1 MTVNLTEGTAF
12 CRVRAGD
19 LSRVT
24 AAVLQG
30 AGLSPEH
37 ASQVTDALV
46 DAELRGQGSHG
57 VSRLLDIYVSRL
69 MRKATNPRPVI
80 RIVAE
85 KGGTAVV
92 DGDNGPGQVVGRYA
106 MELAVKLS
114 REHGLGAVAVR
125 GSNHYGAAAY
135 YLKDAVRHGV
145 IGFTTTNAPPNMPPW
160 GGKRPYLGTNPFAV
174 AVPAGKYG
182 AILLDM
188 ATSVVDKGKIQLMAK
203 EGQKTI
209 PFGWALDA
217 EGRDT
222 QEVGAVLNGG
232 MMLPVGG
239 PKGYGLALVVE
250 ILSAMLSGAD
260 FGPHLGNM
268 YTDFTRPQNA
278 GHFFA
283 ALDIS
288 GFVPPV
294 AFYSRMERLADE
306 LRAVPRRED
315 CPEILMPGEIE
326 SRCEARYR
334 VQGIPIEPAVL
345 AEITRIAVSFGVEP
359 PAPLASTSAADGPD
373 LNVHS
378 DTSREENA

>member
-1 MTVNLTEGTAF
+1 MTVDPAEGGATF
-12 CRVRAGD
+12 RVGAAD
-19 LSRVT
+19 LFRVT
-24 AAVLQG
+24 AAVLEH

-37 ASQVTDALV
+37 ASLVTEALV

-106 MELAVKLS
+106 MDLAVKLS

-135 YLKDAVRHGV
+135 YLKDVVKHGV

-160 GGKRPYLGTNPFAV
+160 GGKRPYLGTNPFAI

-182 AILLDM
+182 TILLDM
-188 ATSVVDKGKIQLMAK
+188 ATSVVAKGKIQLMAK

-217 EGRDT
+217 EGLDT
-222 QEVGAVLNGG
+222 QEISAVLNGG

-268 YTDFTRPQNA
+268 YTDFSRPQNA
-278 GHFFA
+278 GHFFG
-283 ALDIS
+283 ALDVT
-288 GFVPPV
+288 GFLPAA
-294 AFYSRMERLADE
+294 AFYSRMERLVEE

-326 SRCEARYR
+326 SRCQARYGAE
-334 VQGIPIEPAVL
+334 GIPIEPAVL
-345 AEITRIAVSFGVEP
+345 AEITRIAVGFGIVP
-359 PAPLASTSAADGPD
+359 PAPLSSTSAADKF
-373 LNVHS
+373 H
-378 DTSREENA
+378 